1 MALAATAVLA
11 ACGQTDRP
19 EGVVER
25 WLLSLNQGAAGEP
38 GAYADD
44 ALSQQILPA
53 WQQADPGQL
62 DVIEVGRGATV
73 LVGVHSAAPGS
84 TFVPYRVQQL
94 DGPEVTGI
102 AQVEDGR
109 VVALLP
115 ADPSLAVP
123 SEGGTRIGDS
133 SAWLWAVAVA
143 AGLVLCVLSMLV
155 MWTVGRERATA

>member
-1 MALAATAVLA
+1 MALVASAVLA
-11 ACGQTDRP
+11 GCGQTDRP

-38 GAYADD
+38 GRFADD
-44 ALSQQILPA
+44 ALSEQILPG
-53 WQQADPGQL
+53 WQQADPGEL

-73 LVGVHSAAPGS
+73 LVGVHSSAPGS
-84 TFVPYRVQQL
+84 TFAPYRVQGL

-123 SEGGTRIGDS
+123 SEGGARIGES
-133 SAWLWAVAVA
+133 SPWLWAVGVA
-143 AGLVLCVLSMLV
+143 AGLVLCALSMLV
-155 MWTVGRERATA
+155 MWTVGRERAPA